1 MAYAQWVYIL
11 LQTQA
16 AMSQSNITLQNVHLN
31 WGKFF
36 EYDNKDREVSVD
48 QVQKTS
54 IKPGN
59 QVGIAACGRS
69 DASSGT
75 EGSFEIWDG
84 ETKICKVYW
93 DCPWGSKTNTFTV
106 SELNDVY
113 SVEARG
119 ANLDSGALGNVTVR
133 ISKWA

>member
-11 LQTQA
+11 LQTQS
-16 AMSQSNITLQNVHLN
+16 AMSQNQITVQNVYLH

-36 EYDNKDREVSVD
+36 AYDNKDREISVE

-59 QVGIAACGRS
+59 QAGFAACGRS

-75 EGSFEIWDG
+75 EGSFELWDG

-93 DCPWGSKTNTFTV
+93 DCPWGSKTKTFTV
-106 SELNDVY
+106 SELNDDY
-113 SVEARG
+113 AVEARG
-119 ANLDSGALGNVTVR
+119 ANLDSVALGNVTMR
-133 ISKWA
+133 INKWI